1 MIFLK
6 LTRKANLNLN
16 ELIELLTGLAATS
29 GPKRDLLLV
38 PVDSEWVVMIQ
49 LPAGDFPK
57 KLNELVR

>member
-1 MIFLK
+1 MIFKLK
-6 LTRKANLNLN
+6 ANLN

-29 GPKRDLLLV
+29 GPKRDLLLRVV